1 MSNSIRETLS
11 KNILADGFEP
21 ILDLDKSHESWIVDK
36 VTGDEYLDMLSR
48 MKFCKNWP
56 YEEIKKYLN
65 NPLHYGMMAVSNGDA
80 DGLVAGAITPTSEV
94 IRSSIRIIGINKSCY
109 LWCYI

>member
-36 VTGDEYLDMLSR
+36 VTGDEYLDMFTMYASGSIGYNNKNILDNRDVLTKAALFKPTLSPVLR
-48 MKFCKNWP
+48 
-56 YEEIKKYLN
+56 
-65 NPLHYGMMAVSNGDA
+65 
-80 DGLVAGAITPTSEV
+80 
-94 IRSSIRIIGINKSCY
+94 
-109 LWCYI
+109 YIAT